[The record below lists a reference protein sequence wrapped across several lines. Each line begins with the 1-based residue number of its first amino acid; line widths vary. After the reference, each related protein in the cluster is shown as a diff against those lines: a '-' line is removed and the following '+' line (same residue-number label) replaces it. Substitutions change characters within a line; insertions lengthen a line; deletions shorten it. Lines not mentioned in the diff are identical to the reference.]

1 MTGLTPFQTAG
12 PFSSVGM
19 PADLGASP
27 AVPEGT
33 RISISGRLLDGAGD
47 GVPDGVLEFWQ
58 PDVRAFRRVL
68 TGPQGDY
75 RLEAVRSKY
84 MCVVVLGRGIL
95 TVRYTR
101 MYFESADD
109 DPVMRLVPA
118 DRRATLMARPAG
130 DGRYHFDVILQGDNE
145 TVFFDV

>member
-12 PFSSVGM
+12 PFLSVGM
-19 PADLGASP
+19 PEDFGAS
-27 AVPEGT
+27 VPPPEAN
-33 RISISGRLLDGAGD
+33 RISMSGRLLDGAGA

-58 PDVRAFRRVL
+58 PDLRAFHRVL
-68 TGPQGDY
+68 TGRDGEYHLQ
-75 RLEAVRSKY
+75 AVRSKY

-101 MYFESADD
+101 IYLDAMDD
-109 DPVMRLVPA
+109 DQVLRIVPA
-118 DRRATLMARPAG
+118 DRRSTLMARPSG
-130 DGRYHFDVILQGDNE
+130 DGRYHFDVILQGENE